1 MSKSNEPAGP
11 RTHSAAGPAGIR
23 YGEGV
28 DVVSEPFP
36 KTGVVGLGQEVTHRR
51 LATRRLGQ
59 DEERRHRRAV
69 RQETKKK

>member
-28 DVVSEPFP
+28 DVVSDSSRA
-36 KTGVVGLGQEVTHRR
+36 GVVKLERVVIHRR
-51 LATRRLGQ
+51 PATRRPGR
-59 DEERRHRRAV
+59 DDERRHRRAV